1 MLSKG
6 NLFSMF
12 LVYTVFYCLLLVSRI
27 QCAYRVDAH
36 ERAKRYVFNSEVPL
50 ERRQLDENHIAI
62 RDLLGLKENE
72 HMEISEHIKTVQGS
86 KVWRL
91 HEKYL
96 GIPVFDVS
104 LTVSTDETGHLTGD
118 ATGEFVQGIEQ
129 DISSVTPHL
138 SKSEVLDIVLQLMGD
153 KKFEDEILSTKC
165 QLVVYIDDSHK
176 AFLVYKVEYLL
187 VNEAKVER
195 PSFLIDANTGEV
207 LLNWNNLDTVA
218 RLVEG
223 VGGNEKMGFIYYD
236 KKHRK
241 SYLTQIGDT
250 CFLENDY
257 VKVIDMQYNR
267 KINDTDPVNFSCE
280 DDYYDEVNGA
290 FSPALDAY
298 YNANIVHRMFYEWYG
313 MSPLGKQI
321 LFRVHFGVSYE
332 NAFWD
337 GNSCTFGDGGYIF
350 YPLTSLDVSAHE
362 LGHGVTERFS
372 GLLYFD
378 ESGSINEAFSDMTGE
393 AAEAFDFENDWKI
406 GADIMKQN
414 EAMRYF
420 EDPRNDNYSIIH
432 YENFTYD
439 TDPHFG
445 SGIYNH
451 VFYIIV
457 QEGQLPIKEV
467 YRVFLVANQ
476 MYWHQRTT
484 FTSGACDV
492 MKAAYDL
499 GKDIS
504 IFRNAFERVGI
515 KVCNVSKHILGLVS
529 NRTLMDI
536 RVEPQVHPLF
546 SFAYPPWAANITIH
560 ANSDCGEV
568 HVKVSYGNEIYKNS
582 TVIAE
587 GTTHVI
593 IETVASDKIFIQLSP
608 EKSKKLTNVHLIAT
622 YSCSSDFL
630 PDSLM
635 EYFLYY
641 EYCQKET
648 DNP

>member
-1 MLSKG
+1 MRNKTTSI
-6 NLFSMF
+6 FSIF
-12 LVYTVFYCLLLVSRI
+12 LDLLLVGRI

-36 ERAKRYVFNSEVPL
+36 ERAKRYVSSPEVSL
-50 ERRQLDENHIAI
+50 ERRQLDENRIII
-62 RDLLGLKENE
+62 RDLLGLRENE

-86 KVWRL
+86 EVWRL

-96 GIPVFDVS
+96 GVPVFDIS

-118 ATGEFVQGIEQ
+118 ATGEFIQGIEE
-129 DISSVTPHL
+129 DISSVTAHL
-138 SKSEVLDIVLQLMGD
+138 SESEALDIALREKGD
-153 KKFEDEILSTKC
+153 KQFQNEILSTKC
-165 QLVVYIDDSHK
+165 EIVVYIDNSHK
-176 AFLVYKVEYLL
+176 AHLAYKLEYLL
-187 VNEAKVER
+187 ENEKKVER
-195 PSFLIDANTGEV
+195 PTFLIDANTGEI

-223 VGGNEKMGFIYYD
+223 VGGNEKMGLIYYD

-257 VKVIDMQYNR
+257 VKVIDMHNGR
-267 KINDTDPVNFSCE
+267 MKNDTDPVSFLCR
-280 DDYYDEVNGA
+280 DDYYDEINGA

-298 YNANIVHRMFYEWYG
+298 YGANTVSLMYREWYG
-313 MSPLGKQI
+313 MSPLDKQI
-321 LFRVHFGVSYE
+321 LFRVHFGLNFE

-337 GNSCTFGDGGYIF
+337 GDSCTFGDGDDML
-350 YPLTSLDVSAHE
+350 YPLTSLDVASHE
-362 LGHGVTERFS
+362 LGHGITERFS

-393 AAEAFDFENDWKI
+393 TAEAFDRENDWLI
-406 GADIMKQN
+406 GSEITKLM

-420 EDPRNDNYSIIH
+420 EDPRSDNMSLIH
-432 YENFTYD
+432 YQNFTNT

-457 QEGQLPIKEV
+457 QEEQVPIKEA
-467 YRVFLVANQ
+467 YRVFLLANQ

-499 GKDIS
+499 GKDLN
-504 IFRNAFERVGI
+504 IFRSAFERVGI
-515 KVCNVSKHILGLVS
+515 EVCNVSKHVLGLVN
-529 NRTLMDI
+529 NRTI
-536 RVEPQVHPLF
+536 SNIKVEPQVEPIF
-546 SFAYPPWAANITIH
+546 SFSYPPWSANITIH
-560 ANSDCGEV
+560 AESECGQV
-568 HVKVSYGNEIYKNS
+568 HIKVTYGNSIYNNS
-582 TVIAE
+582 AVIAE
-587 GTTHVI
+587 GTTKVI
-593 IETVASDKIFIQLSP
+593 IETIASNKIFILLSP
-608 EKSKKLTNVHLIAT
+608 EKSKKLQNVHLTAT
-622 YSCSSDFL
+622 YSCSIEFL
-630 PDSLM
+630 PGDLM

-641 EYCQKET
+641 EYCLKNT
-648 DNP
+648 DYY